1 MKTAIVFYS
10 QSGNVRWVAQ
20 QMAEILKADLI
31 ELECVKQYP
40 DKGFKKFYWG
50 GKSAVMQE
58 TPKLQPYVFNGEEYD
73 RIILGSPVWAS
84 NIAPPL
90 RTFIKENQEALVEK
104 KTAAFVC
111 MSGSGGQKALNK
123 LEKLVTL
130 CAQLVLIDPLERPSR
145 DNDALIRDFCAR
157 V

>member
-10 QSGNVRWVAQ
+10 QSGNVRWAAQ

>member
-90 RTFIKENQEALVEK
+90 RTFIKDNQEALIEK

-111 MSGSGGQKALNK
+111 MAGSGGQKALNK

-130 CAQLVLIDPLERPSR
+130 CAQLVLIDPLERLSR

-157 V
+157 I

>member
-1 MKTAIVFYS
+1 MKTAIVYYS
-10 QSGNVRWVAQ
+10 QSGNVRWAAQ
-20 QMAEILKADLI
+20 QMADILKADVI

-58 TPKLQPYVFNGEEYD
+58 TPALQPYVFNSEEYD

-90 RTFIKENQEALVEK
+90 RTFIRDNKEKLKEK
-104 KTAAFVC
+104 RVAGFVC
-111 MSGSGGQKALNK
+111 MAGSGGQKALEKLNK
-123 LEKLVTL
+123 LVLL
-130 CAQLVLIDPLERPSR
+130 DAQLILVDPMERPCR
-145 DNDALIRDFCAR
+145 DNDALIQDFCAR
-157 V
+157 L

>member
-90 RTFIKENQEALVEK
+90 RTFIKDNQEALIEK

-111 MSGSGGQKALNK
+111 MAGSGGQKALNK

-157 V
+157 I

>member
-90 RTFIKENQEALVEK
+90 RTFIKDNQEALIEK

-111 MSGSGGQKALNK
+111 MAGSGGQKALNK

-145 DNDALIRDFCAR
+145 DNDAMIRDFCAR